1 MTDKP
6 PLLEATCATCT
17 WSNNQYDQQVHVCV
31 DIQMHNQAGFTTATI
46 GHW

>member
-1 MTDKP
+1 MTDAP

-17 WSNNQYDQQVHVCV
+17 WSNNQYEQQVCA
-31 DIQMHNQAGFTTATI
+31 DIQMHNQAGFTTATCTI